1 MIGRVVTKVNEV
13 KQEISGFEGSEG
25 IKKGPSSEDVAPYYS
40 LD

>member
-1 MIGRVVTKVNEV
+1 MIKNNKIARK

-25 IKKGPSSEDVAPYYS
+25 IKKKGPSSEDVAPYYS